1 MRWNACWKNVG
12 GVEGDWICRQQWR
25 KEPGYNFAMIPSCNI
40 FLVGLMGSG
49 KTTIGKILARHRS
62 LNFFDSDHEI
72 VARCGVSIPT
82 IFEIEGE
89 AGFRRRETCVIEE
102 LSRHQGIVLA
112 TGGGAILAPEN
123 RIALKSRG
131 TVVYLRCQPLE
142 LYSRTRHDKNRPLL
156 QTDDPLAKLK
166 ELYAARH
173 ALYMD
178 TADIVLDSGRQSSH
192 ALVRRLENSLNLSS
206 IGSSKP
212 CPTALP
218 V

>member
-1 MRWNACWKNVG
+1 
-12 GVEGDWICRQQWR
+12 
-25 KEPGYNFAMIPSCNI
+25 MIPSCNI

-49 KTTIGKILARHRS
+49 KTTIGKILARHRG
-62 LNFFDSDHEI
+62 LEFFDSDHEI

-102 LSRHQGIVLA
+102 LSQHQGIVLA

-131 TVVYLRCQPLE
+131 TVVYLRCQPQE

-156 QTDDPLAKLK
+156 QTGDPLAKLK
-166 ELYAARH
+166 ELYVARH
-173 ALYMD
+173 SLYMD
-178 TADIVLDSGRQSSH
+178 TADMVLDSGRQSTH
-192 ALVRRLENSLNLSS
+192 ALVNRLENSLSLAA
-206 IGSSKP
+206 IGAKNP
-212 CPTALP
+212 CNVPFP
-218 V
+218 S